1 VPFFY
6 LLNLRYLCGMISVS
20 GLAVGFSGN
29 YLFEDISFLINRTD
43 KIGLTGRNGAGKS
56 TLMKILGGAQRAD
69 EGTVSV
75 PRECRIGYLPQD
87 LKSDS
92 KETILNETR
101 KAFGEILQLRADL
114 DQIQH
119 DVATR
124 TDYESDG
131 YMKLLEQMHEK
142 EERFGM
148 LGGYEIDEKTEK
160 VLFGLGFSRADLDKP
175 YSAFSGGWQMRVEL
189 AKILLQQ
196 PDLLMLDEPTN
207 HLDIDSILWLE
218 DFLVDYPGAV
228 MMVSHDRTFL
238 DKITNRT
245 LEISNGGLQ
254 DYKANYS
261 KYLVLRA
268 ERREQLA
275 SAYKNQQTQIAQI
288 ERNVERF
295 RAKASKAAF
304 AQSLIKKLDKIDRI
318 EMEDEDN
325 SAIRFN
331 FPKAPHSGKVVATGE
346 GIRKEYGEKKVIK
359 GFDFSID
366 RGDRIAFVGKNG
378 MGKTT
383 LARIIARDMDKYEGK
398 LEEGYNV
405 LLGYFAQHQTKVLN
419 GENTLLKEMED
430 ATAHSDMFT
439 RVRALLGAFL
449 FTGKDVDKK
458 IKVLSGGE
466 RARLAM
472 CKMLTEPLNFLVLD
486 EPTNHLDIRSKEV
499 LKNALINFEGSFVV
513 VSHDRDFLQGLT
525 NKVFEFTEDG
535 IKSYLGDI
543 NEYLERK
550 KVESFREIEKN
561 NDKPRAAAPAPVAEV
576 RTAPAD
582 TKKAKQV
589 QGAIRK
595 AEEQIAKLEAEIA
608 SIEAELAKPENASN
622 TDVYTKYGE
631 LKTKLDTEMQNW
643 EQLLGEAES

>member
-1 VPFFY
+1 
-6 LLNLRYLCGMISVS
+6 MISVS

-101 KAFGEILQLRADL
+101 KAFAEVLQLRSDL

-131 YMKLLEQMHEK
+131 YMKLLEQLHEK

-218 DFLVDYPGAV
+218 DFLVDYPAAV

-331 FPKAPHSGKVVATGE
+331 FPKAPHSGKVVVTGE
-346 GIRKEYGEKKVIK
+346 DIRKDYGDKKVIK
-359 GFDFSID
+359 GFNFSID

-398 LEEGYNV
+398 LDEGYNV

-419 GENTLLKEMED
+419 GDNTLLKEMED

-499 LKNALINFEGSFVV
+499 LKNALMNFEGSFVV

-525 NKVFEFTEDG
+525 NKVFEFTGDG

-550 KVESFREIEKN
+550 KVESFREIEKSD
-561 NDKPRAAAPAPVAEV
+561 DKPKAAATAPVAEV
-576 RTAPAD
+576 RTPPAD
-582 TKKAKQV
+582 NKRSKQV
-589 QGAIRK
+589 QNAIRK
-595 AEEQIAKLEAEIA
+595 SEEQISRLETEI
-608 SIEAELAKPENASN
+608 SDIEAELAKPENAAN
-622 TDVYTKYGE
+622 TDVYTKYSA
-631 LKTKLDTEMQNW
+631 LKEQLDTEVQKW
-643 EQLLGEAES
+643 EQLLSEAEG

>member
-1 VPFFY
+1 
-6 LLNLRYLCGMISVS
+6 MISVS

-101 KAFGEILQLRADL
+101 KAFAEVLQLRADL
-114 DQIQH
+114 DRIQH

-131 YMKLLEQMHEK
+131 YMKLLEQLHEK

-304 AQSLIKKLDKIDRI
+304 AQSLIKKLDKIERI

-331 FPKAPHSGKVVATGE
+331 FPKAPHSGKVVITGE
-346 GIRKEYGEKKVIK
+346 GIRKDYGDKKVIR

-419 GENTLLKEMED
+419 GDNTLLKEMED

-499 LKNALINFEGSFVV
+499 LKNALMNFEGSFVV

-535 IKSYLGDI
+535 IRSYLGDI

-550 KVESFREIEKN
+550 KVESFREIEKSD
-561 NDKPRAAAPAPVAEV
+561 DKPKAPAPAPVAEV
-576 RTAPAD
+576 RAQPAD
-582 TKKAKQV
+582 NKRSKQV
-589 QGAIRK
+589 QNAIRK
-595 AEEQIAKLEAEIA
+595 SEEQIGRLEAEIA
-608 SIEAELAKPENASN
+608 AIEAELAKPENAAN
-622 TDVYTKYGE
+622 VDVYTKYSS
-631 LKTKLDTEMQNW
+631 LKGQLDTEVQKW
-643 EQLLGEAES
+643 EQLLSEAEG

>member
-1 VPFFY
+1 
-6 LLNLRYLCGMISVS
+6 MISVS

-101 KAFGEILQLRADL
+101 KAFAEVLQLRSDL

-131 YMKLLEQMHEK
+131 YMKLLEQLHEK

-331 FPKAPHSGKVVATGE
+331 FPKAPHSGKVVVTGE
-346 GIRKEYGEKKVIK
+346 DIRKDYGDKKVIK
-359 GFDFSID
+359 GFNFSID

-398 LEEGYNV
+398 LDEGYNV

-419 GENTLLKEMED
+419 GDNTLLKEMED

-550 KVESFREIEKN
+550 KVESFREIEKSD
-561 NDKPRAAAPAPVAEV
+561 DKPKAVASAPVAEV
-576 RTAPAD
+576 RTQPAD
-582 TKKAKQV
+582 NKKSKQV
-589 QGAIRK
+589 QNAIRK
-595 AEEQIAKLEAEIA
+595 SEEQISRLEAEI
-608 SIEAELAKPENASN
+608 SDIEAELAKPENATN
-622 TDVYTKYGE
+622 TDVYTKYST
-631 LKTKLDTEMQNW
+631 LKNQLDTEVQKW
-643 EQLLGEAES
+643 EQLLSEAEG

>member
-1 VPFFY
+1 
-6 LLNLRYLCGMISVS
+6 MISVS
-20 GLAVGFSGN
+20 GVAVGFAGN
-29 YLFEDISFLINRTD
+29 YLFEDISFLINKTD

-56 TLMKILGGAQRAD
+56 TLMKVLAGYQRAD
-69 EGTVSV
+69 EGTISV
-75 PRECRIGYLPQD
+75 PKDCRIGYLPQD

-101 KAFGEILQLRADL
+101 KAFAEVLKLRSDL
-114 DQIQH
+114 DYIQEQ
-119 DVATR
+119 VMTR
-124 TDYESDG
+124 TDYESDS
-131 YMKLLEQMHEK
+131 YMKLLEQLHEK

-160 VLFGLGFSRADLDKP
+160 VLFGLGFKRDELSKP
-175 YSAFSGGWQMRVEL
+175 YSQFSGGWQMRVEL

-218 DFLVDYPGAV
+218 DFLVEYPGAV

-245 LEISNGGLQ
+245 LEITNGGIQ

-275 SAYKNQQTQIAQI
+275 NAYKNQQSQIAQI

-325 SAIRFN
+325 STIRFN
-331 FPKAPHSGKVVATGE
+331 FPKAPHSGKVVITGE
-346 GIRKEYGEKKVIK
+346 NIQKNYDDKKVIK
-359 GFDFSID
+359 GFNFTID

-383 LARIIARDMDKYEGK
+383 LARIIARDMDNFEGK

-439 RVRALLGAFL
+439 RVRSLLGAFL
-449 FTGKDVDKK
+449 FQGKDVDKK

-499 LKNALINFEGSFVV
+499 LKNALMDFEGTFVV

-525 NKVFEFTEDG
+525 NKVFEFTEEG
-535 IKSYLGDI
+535 IKTYLGDI

-550 KVESFREIEKN
+550 KVESFREIEKGN
-561 NDKPRAAAPAPVAEV
+561 APKSVKAEKAEAPKVVESTVNKLNERAI
-576 RTAPAD
+576 
-582 TKKAKQV
+582 K
-589 QGAIRK
+589 K
-595 AEEQIAKLEAEIA
+595 AEEKIAKLEVELKK
-608 SIEAELAKPENASN
+608 IEEELTKPENSTN
-622 TDVYTKYGE
+622 D
-631 LKTKLDTEMQNW
+631 KLYSDYAEVKGRLDMAMAEW
-643 EQLLGEAES
+643 ESLL

>member
-1 VPFFY
+1 
-6 LLNLRYLCGMISVS
+6 MISVS
-20 GLAVGFSGN
+20 GVAVGFAGN
-29 YLFEDISFLINRTD
+29 YLFEDISFLINKTD

-56 TLMKILGGAQRAD
+56 TLMKVLAGYQRAD
-69 EGTVSV
+69 LGTIAV
-75 PRECRIGYLPQD
+75 PKECKIGYLPQD

-101 KAFGEILQLRADL
+101 KAFAEVLSLREEL
-114 DQIQH
+114 DIIQ
-119 DVATR
+119 DQVMTR
-124 TDYESDG
+124 TDYESDA
-131 YMKLLEQMHEK
+131 YMKLLEQLHEK

-160 VLFGLGFSRADLDKP
+160 VLFGLGFKREELAKP
-175 YSAFSGGWQMRVEL
+175 YAQFSGGWQMRVEL

-245 LEISNGGLQ
+245 LEITNGGIQ

-261 KYLVLRA
+261 KYLILRA
-268 ERREQLA
+268 ERRAQLSNA
-275 SAYKNQQTQIAQI
+275 FKNQQSQIAQI

-325 SAIRFN
+325 SSIRFN
-331 FPKAPHSGKVVATGE
+331 FPKAPHSGKVVITGE
-346 GIRKEYGEKKVIK
+346 NIQKNYDDKKVIK
-359 GFDFSID
+359 GFDFTID

-383 LARIIARDMDKYEGK
+383 LARIIARDMDKYDGK

-405 LLGYFAQHQTKVLN
+405 LLGYFAQHQTKILN
-419 GENTLLKEMED
+419 GDNTLLKEMED
-430 ATAHSDMFT
+430 ATAHSDMYT
-439 RVRALLGAFL
+439 RVRSLLGAFL
-449 FTGKDVDKK
+449 FQGKDVDKK

-499 LKNALINFEGSFVV
+499 LKNALLDFEGTFVI

-550 KVESFREIEKN
+550 KVESFREIEKGISPKSEPKSKADPKPVQAQKERKP
-561 NDKPRAAAPAPVAEV
+561 NDAAL
-576 RTAPAD
+576 
-582 TKKAKQV
+582 KKT
-589 QGAIRK
+589 
-595 AEEQIAKLEAEIA
+595 EEKIARLESELAGLENEIA
-608 SIEAELAKPENASN
+608 QPENQTREDLFQSYAR
-622 TDVYTKYGE
+622 
-631 LKTKLDTEMQNW
+631 LKEDLDKAMMEW
-643 EQLLGEAES
+643 ESLI

>member
-1 VPFFY
+1 
-6 LLNLRYLCGMISVS
+6 MISVS

-101 KAFGEILQLRADL
+101 KAFAEVLQLRSDL

-131 YMKLLEQMHEK
+131 YMKLLEQLHEK

-331 FPKAPHSGKVVATGE
+331 FPKAPHSGKVVVTGE
-346 GIRKEYGEKKVIK
+346 DIRKDYGDKKVIK
-359 GFDFSID
+359 GFNFSID

-398 LEEGYNV
+398 LDEGYNV

-419 GENTLLKEMED
+419 GDNTLLKEMED

-550 KVESFREIEKN
+550 KVESFREIEKSD
-561 NDKPRAAAPAPVAEV
+561 DKPKATPAAAVAEV
-576 RTAPAD
+576 RTQPAD
-582 TKKAKQV
+582 NKKSKQV
-589 QGAIRK
+589 QNAIRK
-595 AEEQIAKLEAEIA
+595 SEEQISRLEAEI
-608 SIEAELAKPENASN
+608 SDIEAELAKPENATN
-622 TDVYTKYGE
+622 TDVYTKYSA
-631 LKTKLDTEMQNW
+631 LKNQLDTEVQKW
-643 EQLLGEAES
+643 EQLLSEAEG

>member
-1 VPFFY
+1 
-6 LLNLRYLCGMISVS
+6 MISVS

-101 KAFGEILQLRADL
+101 KAFAEVLQLRSDL

-131 YMKLLEQMHEK
+131 YMKLLEQLHEK

-331 FPKAPHSGKVVATGE
+331 FPKAPHSGKVVVTGE
-346 GIRKEYGEKKVIK
+346 DIRKDYGDKKVIK
-359 GFDFSID
+359 GFNFSID

-398 LEEGYNV
+398 LDEGYNV

-419 GENTLLKEMED
+419 GDNTLLKEMED

-550 KVESFREIEKN
+550 KVESFREIEKSD
-561 NDKPRAAAPAPVAEV
+561 DKPKAAASAPVAEV
-576 RTAPAD
+576 RTQPAD
-582 TKKAKQV
+582 NKKSKQV
-589 QGAIRK
+589 QNAIRK
-595 AEEQIAKLEAEIA
+595 SEEQISRLEAEI
-608 SIEAELAKPENASN
+608 SDIEAELAKPENATN
-622 TDVYTKYGE
+622 TDVYTKYSA
-631 LKTKLDTEMQNW
+631 LKNQLDTEVQKW
-643 EQLLGEAES
+643 EQLLSEAEG

>member
-1 VPFFY
+1 
-6 LLNLRYLCGMISVS
+6 MISVS

-87 LKSDS
+87 LRSDS

-101 KAFGEILQLRADL
+101 KAFAEVLQLRSDL

-131 YMKLLEQMHEK
+131 YMKLLEQLHEK

-331 FPKAPHSGKVVATGE
+331 FPKAPHSGKVVVTGE
-346 GIRKEYGEKKVIK
+346 DIRKDYGDKKVIRS
-359 GFDFSID
+359 FNFSID

-398 LEEGYNV
+398 LDEGYNV

-419 GENTLLKEMED
+419 GDNTLLKEMED

-499 LKNALINFEGSFVV
+499 LKNALMNFEGSFVV

-550 KVESFREIEKN
+550 KVESFREIEKSD
-561 NDKPRAAAPAPVAEV
+561 DKPKAAAAAPVAEV
-576 RTAPAD
+576 RTQPAD
-582 TKKAKQV
+582 NKKLKQV
-589 QGAIRK
+589 QNAIRRS
-595 AEEQIAKLEAEIA
+595 EEQISRLEAEI
-608 SIEAELAKPENASN
+608 SDIEAELAKPENAAN
-622 TDVYTKYGE
+622 ADVYTKYSA
-631 LKTKLDTEMQNW
+631 LKSQLDTEVQKW
-643 EQLLGEAES
+643 EQLLSEAEG

>member
-1 VPFFY
+1 
-6 LLNLRYLCGMISVS
+6 MISVS

-101 KAFGEILQLRADL
+101 KAFAEVLQLRSDL

-131 YMKLLEQMHEK
+131 YMKLLEQLHEK

-160 VLFGLGFSRADLDKP
+160 VLFGLGFSREDLDKP

-189 AKILLQQ
+189 AKILLLQ

-331 FPKAPHSGKVVATGE
+331 FPKAPHSGKVVVTGE
-346 GIRKEYGEKKVIK
+346 DIRKDYGDKKVIK
-359 GFDFSID
+359 GFNFSID

-398 LEEGYNV
+398 LDEGYNV

-419 GENTLLKEMED
+419 GDNTLLKEMED

-499 LKNALINFEGSFVV
+499 LKNALVNFEGSFVV

-550 KVESFREIEKN
+550 KVESFREIEKSD
-561 NDKPRAAAPAPVAEV
+561 DKPKAAAAAPVAEV
-576 RTAPAD
+576 RTPPAD
-582 TKKAKQV
+582 NKRSKQV
-589 QGAIRK
+589 QNAIRK
-595 AEEQIAKLEAEIA
+595 SEELISRLEAEI
-608 SIEAELAKPENASN
+608 SDIEAELAKPENATN
-622 TDVYTKYGE
+622 TDVYTKYSA
-631 LKTKLDTEMQNW
+631 LKDQLDTEVQKW
-643 EQLLGEAES
+643 EQLLSEAEG

>member
-1 VPFFY
+1 
-6 LLNLRYLCGMISVS
+6 MISVS
-20 GLAVGFSGN
+20 GVAVGFAGN
-29 YLFEDISFLINRTD
+29 YLFEDISFLINKTD

-56 TLMKILGGAQRAD
+56 TLMKVLAGYQRAD
-69 EGTVSV
+69 LGTIAV
-75 PRECRIGYLPQD
+75 PKECKIGYLPQD

-101 KAFGEILQLRADL
+101 KAFAEVLSLREEL
-114 DQIQH
+114 DIIQ
-119 DVATR
+119 DQVMTR
-124 TDYESDG
+124 TDYESDA
-131 YMKLLEQMHEK
+131 YMKLLEQLHEK

-160 VLFGLGFSRADLDKP
+160 VLFGLGFKREELAKP
-175 YSAFSGGWQMRVEL
+175 YAQFSGGWQMRVEL

-245 LEISNGGLQ
+245 LEITNGGIQ

-261 KYLVLRA
+261 KYLILRA
-268 ERREQLA
+268 ERRAQLSNA
-275 SAYKNQQTQIAQI
+275 FKNQQSQIAQI

-325 SAIRFN
+325 SSIRFN
-331 FPKAPHSGKVVATGE
+331 FPKAPHSGKVVITGE
-346 GIRKEYGEKKVIK
+346 NIQKNYDDKKVIK
-359 GFDFSID
+359 GFDFTID

-383 LARIIARDMDKYEGK
+383 LARIIARDMDKYDGK

-405 LLGYFAQHQTKVLN
+405 LLGYFAQHQTKILN
-419 GENTLLKEMED
+419 GDNTLLKEMED
-430 ATAHSDMFT
+430 ATAHSDMYT
-439 RVRALLGAFL
+439 RVRSLLGAFL
-449 FTGKDVDKK
+449 FQGKDVDKK

-499 LKNALINFEGSFVV
+499 LKNALLDFEGTFVI

-550 KVESFREIEKN
+550 KVESFREIEKGSS
-561 NDKPRAAAPAPVAEV
+561 A
-576 RTAPAD
+576 
-582 TKKAKQV
+582 
-589 QGAIRK
+589 K
-595 AEEQIAKLEAEIA
+595 AEQAPKAEPKPVQVHKEKKPNDSALKKTEEKIARLESELAGLENEIA
-608 SIEAELAKPENASN
+608 QPENQTREDLFQSYAR
-622 TDVYTKYGE
+622 
-631 LKTKLDTEMQNW
+631 LKEDLDKAMMEW
-643 EQLLGEAES
+643 ESLI

>member
-1 VPFFY
+1 MSAFW
-6 LLNLRYLCGMISVS
+6 YLCGMISIS
-20 GLAVGFSGN
+20 GVAVGFAGN

-56 TLMKILGGAQRAD
+56 TLMKVLAGYQRAD
-69 EGTVSV
+69 GGTIAV
-75 PRECRIGYLPQD
+75 PKECKIGYLPQD
-87 LKSDS
+87 LKSESSENILD
-92 KETILNETR
+92 ETK
-101 KAFGEILQLRADL
+101 KAFKEVLQLRADL
-114 DQIQH
+114 DFIQNE
-119 DVATR
+119 VMTR
-124 TDYESDG
+124 TDYESDS
-131 YMKLLEQMHEK
+131 YMKLLEQMTEK

-148 LGGYEIDEKTEK
+148 LGGYDIEEKTEK
-160 VLFGLGFSRADLDKP
+160 VLFGLGFKREELSKS
-175 YSAFSGGWQMRVEL
+175 YSQFSGGWQMRVEL

-245 LEISNGGLQ
+245 LEITNGGLQ

-268 ERREQLA
+268 ERREQLSNA
-275 SAYKNQQTQIAQI
+275 FKNQQTQIAQI

-325 SAIRFN
+325 SVMRFN

-346 GIRKEYGEKKVIK
+346 NIRKEYEDKKVIK
-359 GFDFSID
+359 GFDFTID

-405 LLGYFAQHQTKVLN
+405 LLGYFAQHQTKILN
-419 GENTLLKEMED
+419 GDNTLLKEMED
-430 ATAHSDMFT
+430 ATAHSDLFT
-439 RVRALLGAFL
+439 RVRSLLGAFL
-449 FTGKDVDKK
+449 FQGKDVDKK

-499 LKNALINFEGSFVV
+499 LKNALMDFEGTFVV

-525 NKVFEFTEDG
+525 NKVFEFTEEG
-535 IKSYLGDI
+535 IKTYLGDI

-550 KVESFREIEKN
+550 KVESFREIEKRN
-561 NDKPRAAAPAPVAEV
+561 EPKVEKAPKVVVTPEPKVN
-576 RTAPAD
+576 
-582 TKKAKQV
+582 KLNQN
-589 QGAIRK
+589 AIKK
-595 AEEQIAKLEAEIA
+595 AEEKIAKFESELKNLEVKIA
-608 SIEAELAKPENASN
+608 QPENSTN
-622 TDVYTKYGE
+622 E
-631 LKTKLDTEMQNW
+631 KLFAEYANVKENLDAAMADW
-643 EQLLGEAES
+643 ESLL

>member
-1 VPFFY
+1 MPFFY

-561 NDKPRAAAPAPVAEV
+561 NDKPRAAAPTPVAEV

>member
-1 VPFFY
+1 
-6 LLNLRYLCGMISVS
+6 MISVS

-69 EGTVSV
+69 EGTVSI

-87 LKSDS
+87 LKSES

-101 KAFGEILQLRADL
+101 KAFGEVLQLRSDL

-131 YMKLLEQMHEK
+131 YMKLLEQLHEK

-175 YSAFSGGWQMRVEL
+175 FSAFSGGWQMRVEL

-331 FPKAPHSGKVVATGE
+331 FPKAPHSGKVVVTGE
-346 GIRKEYGEKKVIK
+346 AIRKDYGDKKVIK

-398 LEEGYNV
+398 LDEGYNV

-419 GENTLLKEMED
+419 GDNTLLKEMED

-561 NDKPRAAAPAPVAEV
+561 DDKPRAAAVAPATEV
-576 RTAPAD
+576 RAQPAD
-582 TKKAKQV
+582 NKKSKQV
-589 QGAIRK
+589 QNAIRK
-595 AEEQIAKLEAEIA
+595 SEEQIGRLEAEIA
-608 SIEAELAKPENASN
+608 NIEAELAKPENAAN
-622 TDVYTKYGE
+622 TDVYTKYSA
-631 LKTKLDTEMQNW
+631 LKGQLDTEVQKW
-643 EQLLGEAES
+643 EQLLSEAEG